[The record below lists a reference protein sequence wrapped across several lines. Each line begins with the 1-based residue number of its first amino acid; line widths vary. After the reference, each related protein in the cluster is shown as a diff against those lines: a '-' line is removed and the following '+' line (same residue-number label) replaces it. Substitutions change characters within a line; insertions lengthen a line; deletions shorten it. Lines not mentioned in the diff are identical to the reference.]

1 MAKKVKEDF
10 TADFFPALEELEKV
24 NKISKESMIEALE
37 SGLVSA
43 YKKEF
48 GEARTIAVRL
58 NEEKGTIKVYAH
70 RLIVEEVEDEASQI
84 SLEDALEIKE
94 NAQIGE
100 VIVEDITPKDF
111 SRIAAQTARQVVI
124 QRINDAKKEY
134 ILNEMNEKQGEIVS
148 AIVRRKEGNN
158 VYVEICGTQMEG
170 VMMMADQVPTETYN
184 LNDMIKVYVKKIR
197 ETLKGAQVIV
207 SRASAGFV
215 RRLFELEV
223 PEIKAGLVKI
233 AGCVREAGFRTKLA
247 VYSDDPNVDAVGA
260 CIGNKGIRV
269 NEVVQELGGE
279 KIDVIEYC
287 PDPIEYIARALSPAQ
302 VLMVSITEEEKRAR
316 VIVADEKLSLAIGRH
331 GQNARLAAKLTGWK
345 IDVKP
350 ASSMETQEDA
360 E

>member
-134 ILNEMNEKQGEIVS
+134 ILKVLAMEEDRFFDL
-148 AIVRRKEGNN
+148 VRTGKTDKLKGFVKGKHEVFPIPAQQRQLNS
-158 VYVEICGTQMEG
+158 
-170 VMMMADQVPTETYN
+170 N
-184 LNDMIKVYVKKIR
+184 LN
-197 ETLKGAQVIV
+197 
-207 SRASAGFV
+207 
-215 RRLFELEV
+215 
-223 PEIKAGLVKI
+223 
-233 AGCVREAGFRTKLA
+233 
-247 VYSDDPNVDAVGA
+247 
-260 CIGNKGIRV
+260 
-269 NEVVQELGGE
+269 
-279 KIDVIEYC
+279 
-287 PDPIEYIARALSPAQ
+287 
-302 VLMVSITEEEKRAR
+302 
-316 VIVADEKLSLAIGRH
+316 
-331 GQNARLAAKLTGWK
+331 QNNGY
-345 IDVKP
+345 
-350 ASSMETQEDA
+350 
-360 E
+360 

>member
-10 TADFFPALEELEKV
+10 TADFFPALEELEKT

-58 NEEKGTIKVYAH
+58 NEGKGTIKVYAH

-134 ILNEMNEKQGEIVS
+134 ILNEMNERQGEIVS

-170 VMMMADQVPTETYN
+170 VMMQTDQVPTETYN

-197 ETLKGAQVIV
+197 ETLRGAQVIV

-233 AGCVREAGFRTKLA
+233 ANCVREAGFRTKIA

-269 NEVVQELGGE
+269 NEIVQELGGE
-279 KIDVIEYC
+279 KIDVVEYC
-287 PDPIEYIARALSPAQ
+287 ADPIEYIARALSPAQ
-302 VLMVSITEEEKRAR
+302 ALMVSINEDEKRAK
-316 VIVADEKLSLAIGRH
+316 VIVADEKLSLAIGRN
-331 GQNARLAAKLTGWK
+331 GQNARLSAKLTGWK

-350 ASSMETQEDA
+350 ASSMEPVEDA
-360 E
+360 Q

>member
-10 TADFFPALEELEKV
+10 TTDFFPALEELEKTS
-24 NKISKESMIEALE
+24 KISKEVMLEALE

-48 GEARTIAVRL
+48 GESRTIAVRL

-84 SLEDALEIKE
+84 SLEEALEIKE
-94 NAQIGE
+94 NAKIGE

-111 SRIAAQTARQVVI
+111 SRIAAQTARQVVM
-124 QRINDAKKEY
+124 QRFNDAKKQY
-134 ILNEMNEKQGEIVS
+134 ILNEMNEKQGEIVG

-158 VYVEICGTQMEG
+158 VYVEISGTQMEG
-170 VMMMADQVPTETYN
+170 VMMQVDQVPTETYN

-207 SRASAGFV
+207 SRSAAGFV

-233 AGCVREAGFRTKLA
+233 AGCVREAGFRTKIA
-247 VYSDDPNVDAVGA
+247 VYSEDPNVDAVGA

-302 VLMVSITEEEKRAR
+302 VHMVSINEDDKHAR
-316 VIVADEKLSLAIGRH
+316 VIVGDERLSLAIGRN

-350 ASSMETQEDA
+350 LSSIKTEEENA
-360 E
+360 

>member
-10 TADFFPALEELEKV
+10 TADFFPALEELEKT

-134 ILNEMNEKQGEIVS
+134 ILNEMNERQGEIVS

-170 VMMMADQVPTETYN
+170 VMMQTDQVPTETYN
-184 LNDMIKVYVKKIR
+184 LNDMIKVYVK
-197 ETLKGAQVIV
+197 L
-207 SRASAGFV
+207 
-215 RRLFELEV
+215 
-223 PEIKAGLVKI
+223 
-233 AGCVREAGFRTKLA
+233 
-247 VYSDDPNVDAVGA
+247 
-260 CIGNKGIRV
+260 
-269 NEVVQELGGE
+269 
-279 KIDVIEYC
+279 
-287 PDPIEYIARALSPAQ
+287 
-302 VLMVSITEEEKRAR
+302 
-316 VIVADEKLSLAIGRH
+316 
-331 GQNARLAAKLTGWK
+331 
-345 IDVKP
+345 
-350 ASSMETQEDA
+350 
-360 E
+360 